1 MFTYH
6 QVIYHSNNSIQIN
19 NLLLISRNQLLNDYN
34 DNRYLCNLQIKK
46 KIIPKRKYMINKYS
60 YHNISLNT
68 LFLIIYI
75 LCYCYT
81 AILKLYL
88 S

>member
-6 QVIYHSNNSIQIN
+6 KVIYQINNNNQIN
-19 NLLLISRNQLLNDYN
+19 NLLLITRNQILNDYK
-34 DNRYLCNLQIKK
+34 DNIYFHNLQIKIK
-46 KIIPKRKYMINKYS
+46 KKPKRKYIIKNYS
-60 YHNISLNT
+60 YKNISLNT
-68 LFLIIYI
+68 LYFNHFI
-75 LCYCYT
+75 LMLFYT